1 MVPLV
6 ALVLLT
12 SVSPDSGAAAVLRRL
27 DAAFGGIRDL
37 TVNLHV
43 VANIERLSVPP
54 MDAKLFFKQ
63 PDKVHLESKGFAL
76 VPREGIAMAFGKLS
90 ERFTA
95 GSCVRDTLN
104 GEEVQKLILVPRQG
118 RTRLRQAIVLVDPRT
133 GAARRYQLTTSDGRS
148 VTVDVTWERSG
159 EAWLPSVVCVTLPP
173 SAADTGE
180 AGPAQDDL
188 PPLVRRGNAH
198 AGTVEIR
205 FSEYQLNT
213 GLSDDL
219 FSAESRQP

>member
-12 SVSPDSGAAAVLRRL
+12 CASPDSGAVGVLRRL
-27 DAAFGGIRDL
+27 DAAFGDTRDL

-43 VANIERLSVPP
+43 VANIERVSVPP
-54 MDAKLFFKQ
+54 MDVRLFFKQ

-95 GSCVRDTLN
+95 ESCLWDTLN
-104 GEEVQKLILVPRQG
+104 GEEVQKLTLVPRQG
-118 RTRLRQAIVLVDPRT
+118 RTRLRQAVVLVDPRT
-133 GAARRYQLTTSDGRS
+133 GTAGRYQLTTSDGRL

-159 EAWLPSVVCVTLPP
+159 GAWLPSVVRVALPP
-173 SAADTGE
+173 AVAHTNE
-180 AGPAQDDL
+180 AGPPQDDL
-188 PPLVRRGNAH
+188 PPLAQRDNAH

-205 FSEYQLNT
+205 CSGYRLNT

-219 FSAESRQP
+219 FSAESR